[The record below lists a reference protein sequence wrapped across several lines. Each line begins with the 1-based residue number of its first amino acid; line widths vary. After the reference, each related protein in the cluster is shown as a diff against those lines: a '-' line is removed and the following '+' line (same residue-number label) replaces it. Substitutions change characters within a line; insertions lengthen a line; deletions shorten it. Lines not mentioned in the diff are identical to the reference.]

1 MERQLEL
8 LIIDIW
14 GRDKMKLKQI
24 SIFLE
29 NRKGRLWKALN
40 VLSNADINIRALSI
54 ADTSEFGILRMIVP
68 DPEKAKGI
76 LENDN
81 FVVKVNEVIAV
92 EVPDKPG
99 GLGGILGLLNRA
111 DINVEYLYAFVEKN
125 KDEAIVVLRT
135 DDVDAGIEALEGGN
149 VTMLTAED
157 VYTL

>member
-1 MERQLEL
+1 
-8 LIIDIW
+8 
-14 GRDKMKLKQI
+14 MKLKQI

-68 DPEKAKGI
+68 HPEKAKDL
-76 LENDN
+76 LELNN

-99 GLGGILGLLNRA
+99 GLDGILGFLNRA
-111 DINVEYLYAFVEKN
+111 DINVEKN

-135 DDVDAGIEALEGGN
+135 DDVDAGIEALKAGN
-149 VTMLTAED
+149 VTMLTAEE